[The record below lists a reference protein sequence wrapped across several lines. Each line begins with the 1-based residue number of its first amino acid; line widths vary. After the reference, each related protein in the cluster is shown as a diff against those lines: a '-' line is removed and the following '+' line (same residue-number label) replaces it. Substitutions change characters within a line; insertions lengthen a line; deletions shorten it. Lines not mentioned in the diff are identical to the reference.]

1 MCVNILKVNDR
12 NKNKMK
18 KLILFVLMSMAVA
31 NMPYAQTVSRNIKT
45 NEYAALQKKMAK
57 GWNTWYNNSVMSHV
71 LLPEGFSIN
80 VCVSRSGRKQYL
92 REITKYSK
100 AMNHPEELNL
110 GLRSDDGTYTSLTM
124 KYLNEEMQVQTATDG
139 LDEYILVTPKQELK
153 NQLIIEAGILWG
165 RNGFVGVESN
175 QLTGNLPGRTISVK
189 TTEPVIKDAY
199 VITSTP
205 HFIVSLK
212 KEVGIYTGTT
222 KSLAQIKRFIEQKKA
237 EQEKRI
243 NSYKKD
249 AELFKGMQSILAW
262 STIYD
267 EPNHRVM
274 TPVSRNWSSGWGGF
288 TLFDWDTYFGSY
300 MCSMFNKDL
309 AYVNAIEMTKS
320 ITPFGFVPN
329 FKAPFGNVSW
339 DRSQPPIGSTV
350 ILNIYNQYHEKWF
363 LKEVYN
369 ELLTWNRFWTNKRDV
384 NGYLAWGSNNVPDS
398 LQSSDKEIHTAQ
410 AARWE
415 SGLDNSPMYD
425 GIPFNEKTST
435 MELADVGLMSLYIM
449 DCNSLASIS
458 EELDMKSNANE
469 LRLRASKYAKKL
481 NSLWDEDAGIYLNKR
496 LDNNEKSYR
505 LSPTN
510 FYPMLAK
517 VCSQQQAETM
527 MKKHYFNPNEFYG
540 DFVMPSISRNDT
552 AFKGNTYWRGRIW
565 APLNMLVYMGMQNY
579 DLPEAKKD
587 LSERSKALFLKSWNE
602 DGAIYENYN
611 SVTGQGKDVKNADG
625 YYHWGALLAFIP
637 LLENG
642 FLQPINKLKTK

>member
-1 MCVNILKVNDR
+1 
-12 NKNKMK
+12 MK
-18 KLILFVLMSMAVA
+18 KIMLVVLIVMIGMGVLV
-31 NMPYAQTVSRNIKT
+31 AQTVSRNIKT
-45 NEYAALQKKMAK
+45 NEYAVLQKNMAR

-110 GLRSDDGTYTSLTM
+110 GLRSDDGSYTSLTM
-124 KYLNEEMQVQTATDG
+124 KYLNEEMEIQTATDG
-139 LDEYILVTPKQELK
+139 KDEYILVTPKQELK
-153 NQLIIEAGILWG
+153 NQLIIEAGLLWG
-165 RNGFVGVESN
+165 RNGSVGIEGN
-175 QLTGNLPGRTISVK
+175 QLTGKLPGRTILVK

-199 VITSTP
+199 IITSTP

-212 KEVGIYTGTT
+212 KEVGIYTGNT
-222 KSLAQIKRFIEQKKA
+222 KSLAQIKKIIAEKKT

-243 NSYKKD
+243 NSYKNLS
-249 AELFKGMQSILAW
+249 EPFKGMQSILAW

-300 MCSMFNKDL
+300 MCSLFNKEL
-309 AYVNAIEMTKS
+309 AYANAIEMTKS

-339 DRSQPPIGSTV
+339 DRSQPPIGSTI
-350 ILNIYNQYHEKWF
+350 ILKIYNRYHEKWF

-369 ELLTWNRFWTNKRDV
+369 ELLTWNRFWTKKRDV
-384 NGYLAWGSNNVPDS
+384 NGYLAWGSDDLPDS
-398 LQSSDKEIHTAQ
+398 LKSTDKEIHTAQ

-435 MELADVGLMSLYIM
+435 LELADVGLMSLYIM
-449 DCNSLASIS
+449 DCNSLALIAD
-458 EELDMKSNANE
+458 ELNMKADAKE
-469 LRLRASKYAKKL
+469 LRERSVKYAQKL
-481 NSLWDEDAGIYLNKR
+481 SGLWDEDTGIFLNKR
-496 LDNNEKSYR
+496 LDNGEKSYR

-517 VCSQQQAETM
+517 VCTQQQAETM
-527 MKKHYFNPNEFYG
+527 MKKHYFNPAEFYG
-540 DFVMPSISRNDT
+540 DFVIPSISRNDT

-579 DLPEAKKD
+579 QLPEAKKD
-587 LSERSKALFLKSWNE
+587 LSERSKTLFLKSWNE

-611 SVTGQGKDVKNADG
+611 SVTGQGRDVKNADG
-625 YYHWGALLAFIP
+625 YYHWGALLAFIS

-642 FLQPINKLKTK
+642 YMQPKTDLKKDSAYK